1 MKGALGSAGI
11 EAARVFDEAGR
22 YAEAME
28 ALKQASLQGDHVA
41 MTELA
46 HRLLIGDRA
55 PKSPK
60 HALYFLEEAAKAG
73 EARALARIAALTA
86 AGAYVQQDWQQALRL
101 LGQAATA
108 GDASARGQIVCL
120 QPAAAPAAQWQ
131 QMAERVP
138 LHYWLQPAGTDQL
151 HENVHRVPVL
161 APVSVCNWLISRAQG
176 RLGPALVYDSISRKD
191 ELHEMRTNTLAAFDY
206 ATFDVVQ
213 FLVQARMSQ
222 TCGYPIQ
229 HFEAPSILHYEVGQQ
244 IKPHFDFIDAK
255 ASDYAGQIRLLGQRM
270 VTFLLYLND
279 DYDGGETTFPELNIA
294 NSGKAGSGLY
304 FINAHADLSP
314 DRRMLHTGSPPKR
327 GEKWIISQFIVSK
340 RLRP

>member
-120 QPAAAPAAQWQ
+120 QPAAGGSEMVQ
-131 QMAERVP
+131 
-138 LHYWLQPAGTDQL
+138 
-151 HENVHRVPVL
+151 
-161 APVSVCNWLISRAQG
+161 RAW
-176 RLGPALVYDSISRKD
+176 
-191 ELHEMRTNTLAAFDY
+191 
-206 ATFDVVQ
+206 
-213 FLVQARMSQ
+213 
-222 TCGYPIQ
+222 
-229 HFEAPSILHYEVGQQ
+229 
-244 IKPHFDFIDAK
+244 
-255 ASDYAGQIRLLGQRM
+255 
-270 VTFLLYLND
+270 
-279 DYDGGETTFPELNIA
+279 
-294 NSGKAGSGLY
+294 
-304 FINAHADLSP
+304 HA
-314 DRRMLHTGSPPKR
+314 
-327 GEKWIISQFIVSK
+327 
-340 RLRP
+340 